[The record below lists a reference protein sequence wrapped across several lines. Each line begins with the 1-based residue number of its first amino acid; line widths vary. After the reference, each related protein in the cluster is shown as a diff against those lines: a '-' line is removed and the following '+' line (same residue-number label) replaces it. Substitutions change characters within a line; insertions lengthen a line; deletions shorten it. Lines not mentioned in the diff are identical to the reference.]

1 MKNSLSNNSL
11 PNNSLPIL
19 EPLPIPLSTNQNT
32 DNVFSYDTFSVAV
45 NYYVL
50 RPQKEKNS

>member
-1 MKNSLSNNSL
+1 MKNSLHNNYSL
-11 PNNSLPIL
+11 SL

-32 DNVFSYDTFSVAV
+32 DNVFSYDTFAVAV

-50 RPQKEKNS
+50 RPKKKENS

>member
-1 MKNSLSNNSL
+1 MKNSLHNNSF

-32 DNVFSYDTFSVAV
+32 DNVFCYDTFAVAV

-50 RPQKEKNS
+50 RPQKKTNS